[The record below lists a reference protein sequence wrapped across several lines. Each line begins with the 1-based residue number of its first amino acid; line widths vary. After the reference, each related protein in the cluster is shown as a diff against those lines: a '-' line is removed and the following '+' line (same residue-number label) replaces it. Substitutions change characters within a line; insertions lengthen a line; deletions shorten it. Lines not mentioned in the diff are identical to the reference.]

1 MTEPSDDSPTRPS
14 AETRKEEARDE
25 RVTTHADAQPTSDEE
40 AAAERAG
47 EADEET
53 SRSYKE
59 AIERG
64 AGQEGEGRLP

>member
-1 MTEPSDDSPTRPS
+1 MTESSDSPTRPS

-25 RVTTHADAQPTSDEE
+25 NVSAHADETPTSAEE

-47 EADEET
+47 DADEET

-64 AGQEGEGRLP
+64 AHQEGEGRLP

>member
-25 RVTTHADAQPTSDEE
+25 RVTAHADETPTSAEE
-40 AAAERAG
+40 AAAERAAD
-47 EADEET
+47 ADEAT
-53 SRSYKE
+53 SRAYKE

-64 AGQEGEGRLP
+64 ARQEGEGRLP

>member
-1 MTEPSDDSPTRPS
+1 MTEPSDDSRTRPS
-14 AETRKEEARDE
+14 AETRKEETRDA
-25 RVTTHADAQPTSDEE
+25 RVTTHADDTPTSAEE

-47 EADEET
+47 DADDAT

-64 AGQEGEGRLP
+64 ARQEGEGRLP

>member
-1 MTEPSDDSPTRPS
+1 MTESSDSPTRPS
-14 AETRKEEARDE
+14 DETRKEEARDE
-25 RVTTHADAQPTSDEE
+25 QVTASADETPTSDEE

-64 AGQEGEGRLP
+64 AHQEGEGRLP

>member
-1 MTEPSDDSPTRPS
+1 MTESSDSPTRPS

-25 RVTTHADAQPTSDEE
+25 KVSAHADETPTSAEE

-47 EADEET
+47 DADEET

-64 AGQEGEGRLP
+64 AHEEGEGRLP